1 MSTLRIATIQT
12 ELFWENTDTN
22 LEMLS
27 QKINKIQEEVDL
39 IVLPEMFTTGFSMKT
54 ELAELPDGIATTWL
68 KKIAQNKNSA
78 ICGSVM
84 YRETNNE
91 VYNRM
96 LWANPDG
103 TLYHYNKKHL
113 FRFAN
118 EHNHYKAGN
127 NKTIIQYNGF
137 KIQLLVCYDLRF
149 PVWIRRT
156 PNQDFDVIVFVA
168 NWPEKRAEHWKAL
181 LKARAIEN
189 QCYVIGV
196 NCVGKDGNNIAY
208 SGDTSIIEPTGT
220 IVYTQANQQEIAT
233 NNILLEKVLNYRN
246 EFKAWQDADNFLI
259 TE

>member
-220 IVYTQANQQEIAT
+220 IVYTQANQQEIAI

>member
-196 NCVGKDGNNIAY
+196 NCVGTDGNNIAY
-208 SGDTSIIEPTGT
+208 SCDTSIIEPTGT
-220 IVYTQANQQEIAT
+220 IVYTQANQQEIAI

>member
-196 NCVGKDGNNIAY
+196 NCVGTDGNNIAY

-220 IVYTQANQQEIAT
+220 IVYTQANQQEIAI

>member
-118 EHNHYKAGN
+118 EHNHYTAGN
-127 NKTIIQYNGF
+127 NKTIIQYKGF

-156 PNQDFDVIVFVA
+156 PNQDFDAIIFVA

-196 NCVGKDGNNIAY
+196 NCVGTDGNNIAY

-220 IVYTQANQQEIAT
+220 IVYTQANQQEIAI